1 LAGQFD
7 NPLLLRPPV
16 EALDWVAASIGPEAE
31 VVCVRRLTEGRWH
44 ANHVVAV
51 REPGGG
57 EQEVVLRRWARPE
70 WKSEDPDFT
79 PARETVALELLG
91 QSAVVTP
98 RVIAADLDGSA
109 CDVPALLTDK
119 LPGDPP
125 RQPRDIDAFVRQL
138 AEALPAIHAID
149 SEARTRLPP
158 YRRYYEDLTA
168 AAPPDWAR
176 KPGLWKRASA
186 VAAGVPPAG
195 RECFIHRD
203 YHPGNTLWSDG
214 RLTGVV
220 DWTQASWGPAAV
232 DTAHMRWNLAVG
244 YGLDAADGFLAHY
257 RRLSSDTEADQH
269 YWDLVTLLDFALADL
284 DLEDLPPTWELDRFE
299 QYLESVLEG

>member
-1 LAGQFD
+1 MVGHFD
-7 NPLLLRPPV
+7 NPLLRRPPV
-16 EALDWVAASIGPEAE
+16 EALDWVAESVGPGAE
-31 VVCVRRLTEGRWH
+31 VVCVRRLTEGRSH
-44 ANHVVAV
+44 ANHVVVV
-51 REPGGG
+51 RDPGGG
-57 EQEVVLRRWARPE
+57 EQKLVLRRWARPE

-79 PARETVALELLG
+79 PERETVALELLG
-91 QSAVVTP
+91 QSSVVTP
-98 RVIAADLDGSA
+98 RVIDVDADGSA

-125 RQPRDIDAFVRQL
+125 GQPGDIDAFVSQL

-149 SEARTRLPP
+149 GEARTRLPP

-168 AAPPDWAR
+168 AVPPAWAC
-176 KPGLWKRASA
+176 KPDLWRRASA
-186 VAAGVPPAG
+186 MAAGVPPAG

-214 RLTGVV
+214 RLTAVV

-244 YGLDAADGFLAHY
+244 YGLDVADGFLAHY
-257 RRLSSDTEADQH
+257 RRLSSDTETDQR
-269 YWDLVTLLDFALADL
+269 YWDVVTLLDVIPEL
-284 DLEDLPPTWELDRFE
+284 DPDDLPPTWELDRFE
-299 QYLESVLEG
+299 QYLNSVLER